1 MKYQYH
7 YHNQPGCG
15 GCLLVVALIL
25 LAFGGAPLLIDV
37 IGILLAAGV
46 FLFLAMF
53 VAFWAF
59 SYYIRRKVS
68 EYEQTQTE
76 SRKNFV
82 SLLVHILVKVAQFD
96 GNVTRAEQ
104 QTIKN
109 FFRTHLH
116 YNQNQMFWVNELIKD
131 ATHNP
136 DSLETLLAQFRS
148 SFAYEPRLILVELV
162 YQVFFSN
169 ERVTD
174 QEVELARNI
183 AEYLELSPYDLQT
196 IQSRYIH
203 MRQTAVNLEQQ
214 YYEIL
219 GLQPVAN
226 FEEIKKAYRKLSMRY
241 HPDKVV
247 HLGEEFKGVAEEKM
261 KEINAAYQYL
271 KNKFNNQ
278 H

>member
-37 IGILLAAGV
+37 IGIMLAAGV
-46 FLFLAMF
+46 FLFLALF

-68 EYEQTQTE
+68 EYEQIQTE
-76 SRKNFV
+76 ARKNFV

-96 GNVTRAEQ
+96 GNITRAEL

-109 FFRTHLH
+109 FFRANLH

-148 SFAYEPRLILVELV
+148 SFTYEPRLILVELV

-169 ERVTD
+169 VRVTD
-174 QEVELARNI
+174 QELELARNI

-203 MRQTAVNLEQQ
+203 MRRTAVNLEQQ
-214 YYEIL
+214 YYETL
-219 GLQPVAN
+219 GLQPDAT
-226 FEEIKKAYRKLSMRY
+226 FEEIKKAYRKLSMTY
-241 HPDKVV
+241 HPDKVG
-247 HLGEEFKGVAEEKM
+247 HLGEEFRGVAEEKM
-261 KEINAAYQYL
+261 KEINAAYQYF
-271 KNKFNNQ
+271 KKKFDNQ

>member
-37 IGILLAAGV
+37 IGIMLAAGV
-46 FLFLAMF
+46 FLFLALF

-68 EYEQTQTE
+68 EYEQIQTE
-76 SRKNFV
+76 ARKNFV

-96 GNVTRAEQ
+96 GNITRAEL

-109 FFRTHLH
+109 FFRANLH

-169 ERVTD
+169 VRVTD
-174 QEVELARNI
+174 QELELARNI

-203 MRQTAVNLEQQ
+203 MRRTAVNLEQQ
-214 YYEIL
+214 YYETL
-219 GLQPVAN
+219 GLQPDAT
-226 FEEIKKAYRKLSMRY
+226 FEEIKKAYRKLSMTY
-241 HPDKVV
+241 HPDKVG
-247 HLGEEFKGVAEEKM
+247 HLGEEFRGVAEEKM
-261 KEINAAYQYL
+261 KDINAAYQYF
-271 KNKFNNQ
+271 KKKFDNQ

>member
-37 IGILLAAGV
+37 IGIMLAAGV
-46 FLFLAMF
+46 FLFLALF

-68 EYEQTQTE
+68 EYEQIQTE
-76 SRKNFV
+76 ARKNFV

-96 GNVTRAEQ
+96 GNITRAEL

-109 FFRTHLH
+109 FFRANLH

-169 ERVTD
+169 VRVTD
-174 QEVELARNI
+174 QELELARNI

-203 MRQTAVNLEQQ
+203 MRRTAVNLEQQ
-214 YYEIL
+214 YYETL
-219 GLQPVAN
+219 GLQPDAT
-226 FEEIKKAYRKLSMRY
+226 FEEIKKAYRKLSMTY
-241 HPDKVV
+241 HPDKVG
-247 HLGEEFKGVAEEKM
+247 HLGEEFRGVAEEKM
-261 KEINAAYQYL
+261 KDINAAYQYL
-271 KNKFNNQ
+271 KKKFDNQ

>member
-1 MKYQYH
+1 MKYQYQ

-15 GCLLVVALIL
+15 GCLLVIALIL

-37 IGILLAAGV
+37 IGMLLAAGV

-53 VAFWAF
+53 IAFWAF

-68 EYEQTQTE
+68 EYEQAQTE

-116 YNQNQMFWVNELIKD
+116 YGQNQMFWVNELIKD

-174 QEVELARNI
+174 QELELARNI

-203 MRQTAVNLEQQ
+203 MRHAAVTQEQQ
-214 YYEIL
+214 YYEVL
-219 GLQPVAN
+219 GLQADAT
-226 FEEIKKAYRKLSMRY
+226 FEEIKKAYRKLSMKY
-241 HPDKVV
+241 HPDKVG
-247 HLGEEFKGVAEEKM
+247 HLGEEFRGVAEEKM
-261 KEINAAYQYL
+261 KEINAAYQFL
-271 KNKFNNQ
+271 KKKFNNQ